1 MIPVLAVLSRVN
13 WGRVAAVFALVTL
26 LAAGVWKIHHTG
38 VVSGRAEVQAQWDFA
53 KLAQAEADKIAE
65 ADTRQRERAL
75 QDDAD
80 NLRKAKDEQIKKI
93 SGQLKLALAAVR
105 VQHATPRPPDYIP
118 APAGAG
124 AACSGASLFT
134 QDAEFLVRE
143 SSRADE
149 LRVAYLHCEAQY
161 NKARDAVNAQ

>member
-1 MIPVLAVLSRVN
+1 MIPLNLVN
-13 WGRVAAVFALVTL
+13 WGRVATTLALVAL
-26 LAAGVWKIHHTG
+26 LAAGLWKVHHTG
-38 VVSGRAEVQAQWDFA
+38 VTSGRAEVQAQWKLA
-53 KLAQAEADKIAE
+53 KLAQAEADKVAE

-93 SGQLKLALAAVR
+93 DRQLKLALAAVR
-105 VQHATPRPPDYIP
+105 VQHATPRPPDYTP
-118 APAGAG
+118 AAAGAG

-143 SSRADE
+143 SARADGI
-149 LRVAYLHCEAQY
+149 RAAYLNCEAQY
-161 NKARDAVNAQ
+161 NKARDAMIAAE